1 MASGLD
7 QNRVN
12 DWLNATIGESCNAST
27 PFTAVLATPFSGSS
41 GQLGHIRLMTV
52 NGNSTSNGTE
62 LAGGSYVQ
70 GTGVQYGTGAG
81 GCFTAASYGTGSG
94 STSNGTAV
102 SQAGMPAATITGIEI
117 WDSAGTA
124 PAYAASHRWWWGALS
139 SSVTTNNGDTLS
151 FAIGAVTVTLLA

>member
-52 NGNSTSNGTE
+52 NGNSTANGTE

-70 GTGVQYGTGAG
+70 GTGVQYGTGSG
-81 GCFTAASYGTGSG
+81 GCFAAAAYSSGAG

-102 SQAGMPAATITGIEI
+102 SQAGMPAATVTGIEI

-124 PAYAASHRWWWGALS
+124 PAYAASHRWWWGPLS
-139 SSVTTNNGDTLS
+139 SSVTTNNGDTLT
-151 FAIGAVTVTLLA
+151 FAISAITVTLNA